1 MTKLTLDFIN
11 WVHLKC
17 FKVFNVFFFTTLIG
31 LLTSS
36 LMGNLKEKNIITEVK
51 ATSMNLVKGKIITK
65 CVILMSITYLQCSIE
80 I

>member
-1 MTKLTLDFIN
+1 MF
-11 WVHLKC
+11 
-17 FKVFNVFFFTTLIG
+17 FFFTTLIG

-36 LMGNLKEKNIITEVK
+36 LMGNLKEKNVITEVK

>member
-1 MTKLTLDFIN
+1 M
-11 WVHLKC
+11 
-17 FKVFNVFFFTTLIG
+17 G

-36 LMGNLKEKNIITEVK
+36 LMGILKEKNAITEVK

-65 CVILMSITYLQCSIE
+65 CVILMSMTYLQCSIE